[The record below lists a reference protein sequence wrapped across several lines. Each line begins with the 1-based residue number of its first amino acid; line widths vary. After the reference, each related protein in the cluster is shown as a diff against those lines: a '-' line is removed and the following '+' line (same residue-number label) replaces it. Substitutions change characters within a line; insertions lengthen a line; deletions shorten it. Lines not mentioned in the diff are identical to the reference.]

1 MITGKH
7 INNAIKDFLKGEDAL
22 SQDSGVAP
30 KVVSQAVRDE
40 LGGDELM
47 RSRIRLAVAHLL
59 TSYEEMKPSGCV
71 LTSPNKVWLNPNGGR
86 DAHVEFPIKM
96 PADLSTS
103 EVSARGGPSLTP
115 KVSRVT
121 RSQKSKVRVLLEEAE
136 AELQKSEL
144 EAESI
149 EVEDSSRIDPALT
162 SGKQIN
168 NAIKSFLKSA
178 GATSADSGQ
187 SPNAIVSS
195 VQDAFGGA
203 EETRLDVG
211 LAVVALLTSYAEMAL
226 SGILGSVDHKA
237 GLYWLN
243 SRGGA
248 DAGSGVLEAAAGR
261 SGIAKAGARSRRME
275 SASAEVEEPNLEG
288 LDLGLESSTQGMPV
302 PTVAIDDSHSTNCS
316 QLVKSVVALHNA
328 RVIDDVDFKRMI
340 VRISEICD

>member
-7 INNAIKDFLKGEDAL
+7 INNAIKDFLKGEDAW

-30 KVVSQAVRDE
+30 KLVSQAVRDK

-47 RSRIRLAVAHLL
+47 RSRIRLAVALLL

-86 DAHVEFPIKM
+86 DAKVDFPIKM
-96 PADLSTS
+96 PSDLSTS

-115 KVSRVT
+115 KVSRGT
-121 RSQKSKVRVLLEEAE
+121 RSKKSEVRVLLEEAE
-136 AELQKSEL
+136 TALQKLEL
-144 EAESI
+144 EPESI
-149 EVEDSSRIDPALT
+149 EDSASIDTALT

-168 NAIKSFLKSA
+168 NAIKLFLKSE
-178 GATSADSGQ
+178 GAVSADSGE

-195 VQDAFGGA
+195 VQDALSGD

-226 SGILGSVDHKA
+226 SGISGSVDYKS

-243 SRGGA
+243 PRGGA
-248 DAGSGVLEAAAGR
+248 DAGRGIPEAAASR
-261 SGIAKAGARSRRME
+261 SGKTKTGARSRRME
-275 SASAEVEEPNLEG
+275 PAIVEVEEPNLEG

-302 PTVAIDDSHSTNCS
+302 PTVAMEDSSSPSCS

-328 RVIDDVDFKRMI
+328 RVIDDIDFKRLI